1 MELNAYKK
9 NRIRDLQ
16 KAYSEKIKELQNSLR
31 NDIINIQRKRL
42 FSKLKAQ
49 QIKKITATYSSYVN
63 TLTRQLNYDISAV
76 NNYVPAP
83 NVHAPNVPAPNIS
96 VPVSIP
102 AKKTALL
109 IGCNYLNTPNELYG
123 CINDVTNVKKRL
135 LTQGFSVTTVTDYTD
150 KKPTKDV
157 ILEEFKKLLTSS
169 TSGDLL
175 FFMYSG
181 HGSNTKDR
189 NSDEVDG
196 MDELLVSSDLNVIV
210 DDELKSLL
218 NQFLPKNVT
227 LFAMFDSCFSGTILD
242 LKYQFL
248 NGANYDQYIENP
260 KNIETPGTVYMISG
274 CTDKQTSSDAYI
286 NRQSQGAMT
295 WALLESLNSTTWR
308 SLIKNMRDVLK
319 KSGFVQIP
327 QFASS
332 NFVDID
338 SDVFI

>member
-9 NRIRDLQ
+9 NRIHNLQ
-16 KAYSEKIKELQNSLR
+16 KVYSEKIKVLQNGLR
-31 NDIINIQRKRL
+31 NDIVTIQRKRL

-49 QIKKITATYSSYVN
+49 QIKKVTATYSSYVN
-63 TLTRQLNYDISAV
+63 TLTRQLNYDISVV
-76 NNYVPAP
+76 NNYVPNIHVNSP
-83 NVHAPNVPAPNIS
+83 VPDP
-96 VPVSIP
+96 SI

-109 IGCNYLNTPNELYG
+109 IGCNYLNTPNELHG
-123 CINDVTNVKKRL
+123 CINDVNNVKRRL
-135 LTQGFSVTTVTDYTD
+135 LEKGFSVTTVTDYTD

-157 ILEEFKKLLTSS
+157 ILEEFKNLLTSS

-181 HGSNTKDR
+181 HGSNMADR

-295 WALLESLNSTTWR
+295 WALLESLKSPTWR